1 MLEKLLALKEDKRWL
16 YYLLILPIIILSI
29 YELYNKYLISSSK
42 TIVEETKKT
51 DEILQKEQIKV
62 EQKAKIH
69 EEEAQKIEEHINNT
83 KIDKDWYLK

>member
-51 DEILQKEQIKV
+51 DDALQKEQIKV

-69 EEEAQKIEEHINNT
+69 EEEAQKIEENINNT